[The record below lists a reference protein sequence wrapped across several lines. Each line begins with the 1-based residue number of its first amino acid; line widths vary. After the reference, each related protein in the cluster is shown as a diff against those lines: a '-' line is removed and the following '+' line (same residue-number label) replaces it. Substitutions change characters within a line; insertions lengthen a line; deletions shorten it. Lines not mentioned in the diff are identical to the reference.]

1 MYILVVEDER
11 RLAQVVRKVLEEE
24 GHTVDVAHDGEDGL
38 AMAMDGSHDVI
49 VLDIL
54 LPGIDGF
61 EVCHRLRA
69 GRVDT
74 PVLLLTALDAVEDR
88 VRGLDA
94 GADDYLPK
102 PFAFQELLARLRALG
117 RRRVQAREPDQL
129 QAADLVLDLRRRR
142 AERAGKTIELSPK
155 EFALLEFLLRNEGRV
170 VTRSQILDHVWGYD
184 YSPDSNLVDVYVTYL
199 RRKVDRGHERRL
211 IRTVRGSGYALG
223 AWHVR
228 HSSLAPHTLVHPRP
242 GRDPRRHRRGGVPDH
257 PRRAVRPGE
266 QRPRVAGRTGAAATG
281 APPPH
286 PSRRRTPS

>member
-1 MYILVVEDER
+1 MYFLVIEDER

-49 VLDIL
+49 VLDVL

-61 EVCHRLRA
+61 EICRRLRA
-69 GRVDT
+69 GGVDT

-117 RRRVQAREPDQL
+117 RRRVQAREPDRL
-129 QAADLVLDLRRRR
+129 KTDDLVLDLRRRR

-199 RRKVDRGHERRL
+199 RRKVDRGHDRRL

-223 AWHVR
+223 
-228 HSSLAPHTLVHPRP
+228 
-242 GRDPRRHRRGGVPDH
+242 D
-257 PRRAVRPGE
+257 
-266 QRPRVAGRTGAAATG
+266 
-281 APPPH
+281 
-286 PSRRRTPS
+286 

>member
-1 MYILVVEDER
+1 MYILIVEDER

-24 GHTVDVAHDGEDGL
+24 GHTVDVAHDGEEGL
-38 AMAMDGSHDVI
+38 AIALDGSHDVI

-54 LPGIDGF
+54 LPAIDGI
-61 EVCHRLRA
+61 EVCRTLRA
-69 GRVDT
+69 SRVDT

-117 RRRVQAREPDQL
+117 RRRVQAREPDRL
-129 QAADLVLDLRRRR
+129 QTADLVLDLRRRR

-199 RRKVDRGHERRL
+199 RRKIDRGQEHRL

-223 AWHVR
+223 
-228 HSSLAPHTLVHPRP
+228 
-242 GRDPRRHRRGGVPDH
+242 D
-257 PRRAVRPGE
+257 
-266 QRPRVAGRTGAAATG
+266 
-281 APPPH
+281 
-286 PSRRRTPS
+286 

>member
-49 VLDIL
+49 LLDIL
-54 LPGIDGF
+54 LPGIDGI
-61 EVCHRLRA
+61 EVCQRLRA

-74 PVLLLTALDAVEDR
+74 PILLLTAMNAVDDR

-117 RRRVQAREPDQL
+117 RRRVQGREPDQL
-129 QAADLVLDLRRRR
+129 RAADLVLDLRRRR

-199 RRKVDRGHERRL
+199 RRKVDRGHKRSL
-211 IRTVRGSGYALG
+211 IRTVRGAGYALG
-223 AWHVR
+223 
-228 HSSLAPHTLVHPRP
+228 
-242 GRDPRRHRRGGVPDH
+242 D
-257 PRRAVRPGE
+257 
-266 QRPRVAGRTGAAATG
+266 
-281 APPPH
+281 
-286 PSRRRTPS
+286 

>member
-24 GHTVDVAHDGEDGL
+24 GHTVDVAGDGEEGL
-38 AMAMDGSHDVI
+38 AMAMDSSHDVI

-61 EVCHRLRA
+61 EVCRRLRA

-117 RRRVQAREPDQL
+117 RRRVQARDPDQL
-129 QAADLVLDLRRRR
+129 QMANLVLDLRRRR
-142 AERAGKTIELSPK
+142 AVREGRAIDLSPK
-155 EFALLEFLLRNEGRV
+155 EFALLEFLMRNQGRV
-170 VTRSQILDHVWGYD
+170 VTRTQILDHVWGYD
-184 YSPDSNLVDVYVTYL
+184 FSPDSNLVDVYVTYL
-199 RRKVDRGHERRL
+199 RRKIDRGHQRKL
-211 IRTVRGSGYALG
+211 IRTVRGAGYAVG
-223 AWHVR
+223 
-228 HSSLAPHTLVHPRP
+228 
-242 GRDPRRHRRGGVPDH
+242 D
-257 PRRAVRPGE
+257 
-266 QRPRVAGRTGAAATG
+266 
-281 APPPH
+281 
-286 PSRRRTPS
+286 

>member
-1 MYILVVEDER
+1 MYILIVEDER

-38 AMAMDGSHDVI
+38 GMAMDGSHDVI

-54 LPGIDGF
+54 LPGIDGI
-61 EVCHRLRA
+61 EVCQRLRA

-74 PVLLLTALDAVEDR
+74 PILLLTALNAVDDR

-117 RRRVQAREPDQL
+117 RRRVQAREPDQI
-129 QAADLVLDLRRRR
+129 QTADLVLDLRRRR

-199 RRKVDRGHERRL
+199 RRKVDRGHKRSL
-211 IRTVRGSGYALG
+211 IRTVRGAGYALG
-223 AWHVR
+223 
-228 HSSLAPHTLVHPRP
+228 
-242 GRDPRRHRRGGVPDH
+242 D
-257 PRRAVRPGE
+257 
-266 QRPRVAGRTGAAATG
+266 
-281 APPPH
+281 
-286 PSRRRTPS
+286 

>member
-11 RLAQVVRKVLEEE
+11 RLAQVIRRVLDEE
-24 GHTVDVAHDGEDGL
+24 GHTVDVAYDGEEGL

-54 LPGIDGF
+54 LPGMDGL
-61 EVCHRLRA
+61 EVCRALRA
-69 GRVDT
+69 NRVDT

-129 QAADLVLDLRRRR
+129 QTADLALDLRRRR
-142 AERAGKTIELSPK
+142 AERAGKTIDLSPK
-155 EFALLEFLLRNEGRV
+155 EFALLEFLMRNEGRV
-170 VTRSQILDHVWGYD
+170 VTRTQILDHVWGYD

-199 RRKVDRGHERRL
+199 RRKIDRGYDRNL
-211 IRTVRGSGYALG
+211 IRTVRGAGYALG
-223 AWHVR
+223 A
-228 HSSLAPHTLVHPRP
+228 
-242 GRDPRRHRRGGVPDH
+242 
-257 PRRAVRPGE
+257 
-266 QRPRVAGRTGAAATG
+266 
-281 APPPH
+281 
-286 PSRRRTPS
+286 

>member
-1 MYILVVEDER
+1 VYILVVEDER
-11 RLAQVVRKVLEEE
+11 RLAQVIRKMLEEE

-38 AMAMDGSHDVI
+38 AMAVDGSHDVI

-54 LPGIDGF
+54 LPGIDGI
-61 EVCHRLRA
+61 EVCQRLRA

-74 PVLLLTALDAVEDR
+74 PILLLTALNAVDDR

-117 RRRVQAREPDQL
+117 RRRVQTREPERL
-129 QAADLVLDLRRRR
+129 QTADLVLDLRRRR

-170 VTRSQILDHVWGYD
+170 VTRSQVLDHVWGYD

-199 RRKVDRGHERRL
+199 RRKVDRGHKRSL
-211 IRTVRGSGYALG
+211 IRTVRGAGYSLG
-223 AWHVR
+223 
-228 HSSLAPHTLVHPRP
+228 
-242 GRDPRRHRRGGVPDH
+242 D
-257 PRRAVRPGE
+257 
-266 QRPRVAGRTGAAATG
+266 
-281 APPPH
+281 
-286 PSRRRTPS
+286 